1 MPNNFITVP
10 NQRTIKIHREHPTSN
25 FLGIK
30 NENWMNA
37 SRLLGAHALR
47 LYLYLA
53 SNANN
58 FDLAL
63 SPSAIERDLGM
74 SRSTY
79 HDQFR
84 KLVNSGFLVPSANGS
99 RYDFYELPQTSLAHS
114 QQNETSAGL
123 NFEEMPALDTPIL
136 SVVKGVMAED
146 TEINNKNTENNPT
159 NIWEPKEK
167 VIEVEKLIEEGRMPS
182 PTKEE
187 WVF

>member
-1 MPNNFITVP
+1 MPQINTVP
-10 NQRTIKIHREHPTSN
+10 NQRTITIHRERIAEN

-58 FDLAL
+58 FELAL

-114 QQNETSAGL
+114 QQNETSAVL
-123 NFEEMPALDTPIL
+123 NFEEMPTLDTPIL
-136 SVVKGVMAED
+136 SVVEGVMAED

-159 NIWEPKEK
+159 NIWMPKEK
-167 VIEVEKLIEEGRMPS
+167 VILAEKLIEEGKMRPPS
-182 PTKEE
+182 RAE
-187 WVF
+187 WIF

>member
-1 MPNNFITVP
+1 
-10 NQRTIKIHREHPTSN
+10 
-25 FLGIK
+25 
-30 NENWMNA
+30 MNA

-58 FDLAL
+58 FELAL

-99 RYDFYELPQTSLAHS
+99 RFDFYELPQTSLAHS
-114 QQNETSAGL
+114 QQNETSAVL
-123 NFEEMPALDTPIL
+123 NFEENPALDTPIS
-136 SVVKGVMAED
+136 SVVEGVMAED
-146 TEINNKNTENNPT
+146 IEINNKNTENNPT
-159 NIWEPKEK
+159 NIWKPKEK
-167 VIEVEKLIEEGRMPS
+167 VILAEKLIEEGKMRPPS
-182 PTKEE
+182 RSK